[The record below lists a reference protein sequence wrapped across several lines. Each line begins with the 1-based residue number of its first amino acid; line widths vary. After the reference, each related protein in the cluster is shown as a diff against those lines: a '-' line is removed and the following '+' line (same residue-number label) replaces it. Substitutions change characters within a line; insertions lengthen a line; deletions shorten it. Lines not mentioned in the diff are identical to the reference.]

1 MADASDVIGEF
12 AARVTAGQIS
22 WAGDFSA
29 TMSAIEH
36 TLTVR
41 LIMARPLV
49 TLGENQRVAEVLDE
63 DSNALFDCF
72 PVRGKGQAVVGA
84 VFREDAPLPDA
95 LAADVMRP
103 LHDVPLIESGQPIE
117 EFMARMRDTERLQW
131 LVVHG
136 AEICGIVTRSDL
148 ARLPGRLLL
157 TIRLVRLE
165 QLAGERIR
173 SLSGN
178 DDWVRHLSEQ
188 RRANALSLAEQDRS
202 TGDDL
207 DLINYIN
214 FTDKKMILEALA
226 TETDDRKDAKSLGG
240 LIEMRNEL
248 MHGRERDI
256 DHASAK
262 KILERTARIDALI
275 AKWSGA
281 RGSVR

>member
-148 ARLPGRLLL
+148 ARLPVRLLL

>member
-1 MADASDVIGEF
+1 
-12 AARVTAGQIS
+12 
-22 WAGDFSA
+22 
-29 TMSAIEH
+29 
-36 TLTVR
+36 
-41 LIMARPLV
+41 
-49 TLGENQRVAEVLDE
+49 
-63 DSNALFDCF
+63 
-72 PVRGKGQAVVGA
+72 
-84 VFREDAPLPDA
+84 
-95 LAADVMRP
+95 
-103 LHDVPLIESGQPIE
+103 
-117 EFMARMRDTERLQW
+117 MRDTEKLQW

-148 ARLPGRLLL
+148 ARLPVRLLL

-173 SLSGN
+173 ALSG
-178 DDWVRHLSEQ
+178 DGDWLLHLSEQ
-188 RRANALSLAEQDRS
+188 RRKNMLSLAKQDRS

-214 FTDKKMILEALA
+214 FTDKKIILEAMA
-226 TETDDRKDAKSLGG
+226 RQPEDRKDAKSLGG

-275 AKWSGA
+275 AKWSGT
-281 RGSVR
+281 RGSAR